1 MFFHPLGISALC
13 VLVSSVAMAAPPKP
27 AIAEDFESTAAGAIP
42 EGFTKSGA
50 VAVVDDVA
58 HSGKHSLR
66 MEPAVK
72 GGRKIT
78 KQGPELAALGGEHW
92 GRLYYKVKLPVPNPV
107 IPEGKTSSII
117 HATMVSGQA
126 KSPAA
131 NDNIEVRMM
140 GQIIGA
146 GGSFK
151 YLYNVQPKGGR
162 PEFGVTSKAKVNFSD
177 EWTLVEWHV
186 DHAKQSYH
194 FYVNGEE
201 VKDIG
206 FEKGAGQFEKAEI
219 PSDFESLSFGWT
231 NYQPAS
237 DPGFTVWIDDLAVGK
252 ERIGATK

>member
-1 MFFHPLGISALC
+1 MSSPLLRFSAAYL
-13 VLVSSVAMAAPPKP
+13 LLASAAIAAPP
-27 AIAEDFESTAAGAIP
+27 IISEDFESTAAGAIP
-42 EGFTKSGA
+42 QGFTKTGA

-66 MEPAVK
+66 MDPAVK

-78 KQGPELAALGGEHW
+78 ASGPELAKIGGEHW
-92 GRLYYKVKLPVPNPV
+92 GRLYYKVKLPVPDPV
-107 IPEGKTSSII
+107 IPEGKTSGII

-131 NDNIEVRMM
+131 NDPIEVRMM
-140 GQIIGA
+140 GQIVSA

-162 PEFGVTSKAKVNFSD
+162 QEFGVTSKAKVNFTD
-177 EWTLVEWHV
+177 EWTLAEWHV
-186 DHAKQSYH
+186 DHATQSYH

-206 FEKGAGQFEKAEI
+206 FDKGAGNFDKAEI
-219 PSDFESLSFGWT
+219 PAVFENLSFGWT

-237 DPGFTVWIDDLAVGK
+237 GEGFTVWIDDLAVAR
-252 ERIGATK
+252 ERIGPTAKK